1 MQADRPIKP
10 QPTNEK
16 CWRQADRRI
25 KSDQPI
31 RESRVFRAQTARQ
44 LANQRK
50 QGLSRPNCEAAG
62 SDYKKT
68 PPRTLGR
75 LRQSPPDSARL
86 RQSPPVSARLR
97 QTPPDSV
104 RLRRASQS
112 CDCDE
117 RCNFAG
123 LCSRDAGLTH
133 HQTSLDETGHRWTRA
148 EVDATE
154 CECYTTNLS
163 LSLSG

>member
-75 LRQSPPDSARL
+75 LRQSPP
-86 RQSPPVSARLR
+86 VSARLR

-112 CDCDE
+112 CDCDQT
-117 RCNFAG
+117 CNFAG
-123 LCSRDAGLTH
+123 LCSRAAGLTH
-133 HQTSLDETGHRWTRA
+133 RQTSLERRDTDGHEPQSTPQN
-148 EVDATE
+148 VSVILQT
-154 CECYTTNLS
+154 
-163 LSLSG
+163 

>member
-1 MQADRPIKP
+1 MQPIVSESWPHPKLDAHIKP

-62 SDYKKT
+62 SDYKKA
-68 PPRTLGR
+68 PPGKSSQSPPDSAS

-86 RQSPPVSARLR
+86 RQIQSDSAGHLR
-97 QTPPDSV
+97 AVTVIRRATSPDSAAA
-104 RLRRASQS
+104 LL
-112 CDCDE
+112 
-117 RCNFAG
+117 G
-123 LCSRDAGLTH
+123 
-133 HQTSLDETGHRWTRA
+133 
-148 EVDATE
+148 
-154 CECYTTNLS
+154 
-163 LSLSG
+163 

>member
-1 MQADRPIKP
+1 MQPIVSESWPHPKLDAHIKP

-62 SDYKKT
+62 SDYKKA
-68 PPRTLGR
+68 PPRKFG
-75 LRQSPPDSARL
+75 
-86 RQSPPVSARLR
+86 VSASLR
-97 QTPPDSV
+97 QTPPDSARFSQTPPGMRAV
-104 RLRRASQS
+104 TVIRRA
-112 CDCDE
+112 
-117 RCNFAG
+117 
-123 LCSRDAGLTH
+123 
-133 HQTSLDETGHRWTRA
+133 TSPDSAAALLG
-148 EVDATE
+148 
-154 CECYTTNLS
+154 
-163 LSLSG
+163 

>member
-16 CWRQADRRI
+16 CWRQTDRRI

-62 SDYKKT
+62 SDYKKA
-68 PPRTLGR
+68 PPRRLGR
-75 LRQSPPDSARL
+75 LRQIQSDSAGHE
-86 RQSPPVSARLR
+86 
-97 QTPPDSV
+97 
-104 RLRRASQS
+104 S
-112 CDCDE
+112 CDCDQT
-117 RCNFAG
+117 CNFAG
-123 LCSRDAGLTH
+123 LCSRAAGLTH
-133 HQTSLDETGHRWTRA
+133 RQTSLERRDTDGHEPQSTPQN
-148 EVDATE
+148 VSVILQT
-154 CECYTTNLS
+154 
-163 LSLSG
+163 

>member
-62 SDYKKT
+62 SDYKKA
-68 PPRTLGR
+68 
-75 LRQSPPDSARL
+75 LRENSA
-86 RQSPPVSARLR
+86 VSASLR
-97 QTPPDSV
+97 QTPPGSV

-112 CDCDE
+112 CDCDQT
-117 RCNFAG
+117 CNFAG
-123 LCSRDAGLTH
+123 LCSRAAGLTH
-133 HQTSLDETGHRWTRA
+133 RQTSLERRDTDGHEPQSTPQN
-148 EVDATE
+148 VSVILQT
-154 CECYTTNLS
+154 
-163 LSLSG
+163 

>member
-1 MQADRPIKP
+1 MQPIVSESWPHPKLDAHIKP

-25 KSDQPI
+25 KSNQPI
-31 RESRVFRAQTARQ
+31 RESKVFRAQTARQ
-44 LANQRK
+44 LDLTIR
-50 QGLSRPNCEAAG
+50 RP
-62 SDYKKT
+62 
-68 PPRTLGR
+68 
-75 LRQSPPDSARL
+75 LREN
-86 RQSPPVSARLR
+86 PVRLR

-117 RCNFAG
+117 RCNFVG

-133 HQTSLDETGHRWTRA
+133 HQTSLDETGHRWTCA
-148 EVDATE
+148 EIDATE
-154 CECYTTNLS
+154 CECYTANLS

>member
-1 MQADRPIKP
+1 MQPIVSESWPHPKLDAHIKL

-62 SDYKKT
+62 SDYKKA
-68 PPRTLGR
+68 PPRKFSR

-86 RQSPPVSARLR
+86 RQIQSDSARHLR
-97 QTPPDSV
+97 AVTVTRGATSPDSAAV
-104 RLRRASQS
+104 MP
-112 CDCDE
+112 
-117 RCNFAG
+117 G
-123 LCSRDAGLTH
+123 
-133 HQTSLDETGHRWTRA
+133 
-148 EVDATE
+148 
-154 CECYTTNLS
+154 
-163 LSLSG
+163 

>member
-1 MQADRPIKP
+1 MRS
-10 QPTNEK
+10 

-25 KSDQPI
+25 KSNQPI

-44 LANQRK
+44 LANQGK

-62 SDYKKT
+62 SDYKKD
-68 PPRTLGR
+68 PSGKNPSR
-75 LRQSPPDSARL
+75 LRQTPPDSG
-86 RQSPPVSARLR
+86 RLR

-133 HQTSLDETGHRWTRA
+133 HQTSLERRDTDGHAPKSTPQN
-148 EVDATE
+148 VSV
-154 CECYTTNLS
+154 YTANLS
-163 LSLSG
+163 LSLSGLSLLDPPSFSPLTVP